1 MMRIR
6 TVKPQIILIACLV
19 IIHYLSAPST
29 REGESVCA
37 VCTVCV
43 CAVCVFTVCERVCLC
58 VGQPARHTQAAV
70 YTDMKLLPNGTV
82 SLSLPLT
89 LPACLSLSPSHSLFF
104 ITSVSFFLALALS
117 VSLSHLISEN
127 KY

>member
-29 REGESVCA
+29 RERECVCA

-43 CAVCVFTVCERVCLC
+43 CAVCVRVCLC

-89 LPACLSLSPSHSLFF
+89 LPACLSLSASHSLFF

>member
-29 REGESVCA
+29 RERECVYCM
-37 VCTVCV
+37 CMCCMCV
-43 CAVCVFTVCERVCLC
+43 CCVSVYICLC

-70 YTDMKLLPNGTV
+70 YTDMKLLPNDIII
-82 SLSLPLT
+82 SPSLPLT
-89 LPACLSLSPSHSLFF
+89 RPACLPLFPSPTPSSLLYLSLSFCYSLY
-104 ITSVSFFLALALS
+104 L
-117 VSLSHLISEN
+117 SLSRI
-127 KY
+127 